1 MEKEI
6 NIEYR
11 KLVTS
16 ILKTSTKIA
25 MEHKRGPAN
34 FVRVPHSL
42 LEMFPGREIAGI
54 PVYDDIDLEG
64 SIIVGRIDNDFITEE
79 KITL

>member
-11 KLVTS
+11 KLVSS

-25 MEHKRGPAN
+25 MDHRRGPAN

-42 LEMFPGREIAGI
+42 LEMFPSREIAGI
-54 PVYDDIDLEG
+54 PVYDDIDLKG

>member
-11 KLVTS
+11 KLVSS

-25 MEHKRGPAN
+25 MDHRRGPAN

-42 LEMFPGREIAGI
+42 LEMFPSREIAGI
-54 PVYDDIDLEG
+54 PVYDDIDLKD
-64 SIIVGRIDNDFITEE
+64 SIIVGRIDSDFITEE